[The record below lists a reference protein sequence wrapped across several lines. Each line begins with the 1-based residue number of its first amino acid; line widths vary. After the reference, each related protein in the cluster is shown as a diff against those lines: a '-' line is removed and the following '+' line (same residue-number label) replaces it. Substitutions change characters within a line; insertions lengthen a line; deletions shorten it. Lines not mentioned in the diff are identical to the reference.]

1 MTMRKNIPTVEGVK
15 TRFLCRIDAPEGM
28 NTELTGFVKVGG
40 MSLPML
46 PGGTGELV
54 APGMPCGEYL
64 YELRC
69 GGAVV
74 IWGNLCVRGSAF
86 PVTPDATAVRVETKI
101 SADAVVVV
109 NVSLL
114 DAPPGEKGETGE
126 RGPQGEKGETGE
138 RGPQGEKGETG
149 ERGPQGEKGETGE
162 QGPQGEKGE
171 PGAQGPQG
179 EKGETGAQGPQGE
192 KGETGAQGPQGE
204 KGETGAQGPQGEKGE
219 TGAQGPQGEKGETG
233 ERGPQGEKGESGQLQ
248 PYATVLPEVL
258 RGNAV
263 YNLGELTAAVDLA
276 GLAFMAD
283 DSVVQTCELWF
294 STGEAAPEVSWPES
308 AIWPDEEGQTAP
320 AVLGAGMAYRFALR
334 REPGGNLIITRAY
347 EYTI

>member
-1 MTMRKNIPTVEGVK
+1 MTMRKNIPTIEGVK

-86 PVTPDATAVRVETKI
+86 PVTPDATAINVETSI
-101 SADAVVVV
+101 SADAVVAV
-109 NVSLL
+109 NVSLM

-138 RGPQGEKGETG
+138 RGPQGE
-149 ERGPQGEKGETGE
+149 
-162 QGPQGEKGE
+162 QGPQGEKGD
-171 PGAQGPQG
+171 
-179 EKGETGAQGPQGE
+179 
-192 KGETGAQGPQGE
+192 
-204 KGETGAQGPQGEKGE
+204 

-248 PYATVLPEVL
+248 PYATVLPDVL

-263 YNLGELTAAVDLA
+263 YNLGELTGAVDLA
-276 GLAFMAD
+276 GLAFAED

-294 STGEAAPEVSWPES
+294 STGETAPEVSWPES
-308 AIWPDEEGQTAP
+308 AIWPDEGGQTAP

>member
-1 MTMRKNIPTVEGVK
+1 MRKNIPTVEGVK

-192 KGETGAQGPQGE
+192 KGETG
-204 KGETGAQGPQGEKGE
+204 
-219 TGAQGPQGEKGETG
+219 